1 MVRKVNLREFSSAAA
16 LDGNKV
22 LPAMGF
28 VDAVKLI
35 PAARNFSTWNNYA
48 MYIKGITI
56 LIGDTEDG
64 SWDMYEFN
72 CDPKTASD
80 LWEENGGDALQ
91 FGYYP
96 PGIAR
101 INDTVTLHYDDDPDG
116 RRDKDVYIRVSNAIG
131 IADLLYTIL
140 PYFK

>member
-1 MVRKVNLREFSSAAA
+1 MVRKVNLRESSSGAA

-96 PGIAR
+96 SGIR
-101 INDTVTLHYDDDPDG
+101 TIKDTVTITYENG
-116 RRDKDVYIRVSNAIG
+116 REKDVYVQMSPEVEFTQ
-131 IADLLYTIL
+131 LLYTIL

>member
-1 MVRKVNLREFSSAAA
+1 MVRKLNLKESGSAAV

-28 VDAVKLI
+28 VDAANLI
-35 PAARNFSTWNNYA
+35 PVAKNFSTWNNYA

-56 LIGDTEDG
+56 LITNGEDNS
-64 SWDMYEFN
+64 SWW
-72 CDPKTASD
+72 
-80 LWEENGGDALQ
+80 LWEFDCNPQTVNDLDEERLLE

-96 PGIAR
+96 EGIRA
-101 INDTVTLHYDDDPDG
+101 INQMVTLTDKNG
-116 RRDKDVYIRVSNAIG
+116 RDKDVYVRCSVEIG